1 MNKDIYITDISTT
14 LCIEKDLLEN
24 YEKKENYYAIKNIDL
39 YNCKKKIKTRVD
51 RSAQLCMNV
60 VSELENQ
67 TDRNELD
74 GSGLITVSR
83 YGCIRSKRGYL
94 DQLNQFENKQ
104 FASPK
109 DFIQSICNIPNSIAT
124 IEFGIKTFSNHYV
137 GDCDATVNAIWQGTY
152 IVKND
157 LVKAVD
163 VVAFNSLD
171 EKIAMEYKAE
181 NVRISDIRETA
192 AGIKIEKVGEGIT
205 PIFQIYGFGFS
216 TDENIDTAIE
226 DAILKAVKDSHI
238 SLNQVKFIGANI
250 ERKTISLGY
259 TSIPVINFEYLLGE
273 IFSSLP
279 IIFLCMIRW
288 LMDKKNS
295 YLLIQKSKNDN
306 HEVNI
311 EKGDIFLLVMKG
323 IKGNISVVCL
333 KCC

>member
-1 MNKDIYITDISTT
+1 M
-14 LCIEKDLLEN
+14 
-24 YEKKENYYAIKNIDL
+24 
-39 YNCKKKIKTRVD
+39 
-51 RSAQLCMNV
+51 
-60 VSELENQ
+60 
-67 TDRNELD
+67 
-74 GSGLITVSR
+74 
-83 YGCIRSKRGYL
+83 
-94 DQLNQFENKQ
+94 
-104 FASPK
+104 
-109 DFIQSICNIPNSIAT
+109 
-124 IEFGIKTFSNHYV
+124 
-137 GDCDATVNAIWQGTY
+137 
-152 IVKND
+152 
-157 LVKAVD
+157 
-163 VVAFNSLD
+163 AFNSLD